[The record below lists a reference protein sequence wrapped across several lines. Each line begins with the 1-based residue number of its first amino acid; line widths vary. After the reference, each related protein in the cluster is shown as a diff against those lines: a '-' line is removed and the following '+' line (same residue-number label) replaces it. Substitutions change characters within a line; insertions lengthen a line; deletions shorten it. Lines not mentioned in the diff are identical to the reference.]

1 MTPDDAFERLRAA
14 DPAAGTEPDLA
25 RIAAAVFGAT
35 GVPVTGEH
43 RDGVQEG
50 GTPAAGAPEGGGP
63 ATGAPEGGVAA
74 TGVVEGGAPATGEH
88 GAGAPGAG
96 GPGRPHDELAAR
108 RRARSGWLRMAAA
121 VAAVAVVG
129 TGGYVASG
137 RIAGGVPSSGVG
149 VAALPAISLE
159 GGTGDRAATNG
170 PAAGASGSAQ
180 SSSAA
185 ADLPMPGG
193 FAPYGTRTV
202 FAGRGLSAAAGSATA
217 WAFDASSVASAAT
230 AAHLATILGVSG
242 APRVEWGAWAV
253 GPSDGSGPTLR
264 LEGSGALSYYDP
276 AREPWRCGT
285 SSGAGGATN
294 GATTSGPNGGTAS
307 VATSG
312 PTSVAG
318 GGAAVPPSGPDAAPV
333 PEQTTPARPADPS
346 VCATGTTPTGDA
358 AIARARDVLTS
369 LGIDTTGTQVQVD
382 DSKGKGAGA
391 AGAAFVNVAF
401 RQVLDGRLTG
411 VSWNVTLV
419 GDGVQSLNGTLA
431 RLVSLGSYPVISPA
445 AAAERLN
452 DPRFGAAGGVA
463 YAMGAAGVA
472 SSGVASSGPAGL
484 PTPAAVATANPSQP
498 PTVPPA
504 PRPGAAIAWPV
515 RHVTLVSAQLG
526 VALTSQADGAQ
537 VLVPAYVLTDTTGA
551 TWSVVAVADD
561 HLDFASR

>member
-1 MTPDDAFERLRAA
+1 MTPDDAFDRLRAA

-25 RIAAAVFGAT
+25 RIAAAVFAAT
-35 GVPVTGEH
+35 GVPVTDEH
-43 RDGVQEG
+43 RAGAQEG
-50 GTPAAGAPEGGGP
+50 GVP
-63 ATGAPEGGVAA
+63 ATGGPDGGVPG
-74 TGVVEGGAPATGEH
+74 TGVLGGGAPA
-88 GAGAPGAG
+88 AG

-108 RRARSGWLRMAAA
+108 RHRRTAWVRMAAA

-129 TGGYVASG
+129 TGGYVASD
-137 RIAGGVPSSGVG
+137 RVAGGVPSSGAG
-149 VAALPAISLE
+149 VAALPAISLG

-170 PAAGASGSAQ
+170 MAAGASGSAQ
-180 SSSAA
+180 SSSAP

-193 FAPYGTRTV
+193 FAPYGVRTV
-202 FAGRGLSAAAGSATA
+202 FAGRGLSTAAGSATA

-230 AAHLATILGVSG
+230 AAHLATVLGVSG
-242 APRVEWGAWAV
+242 TPRVEWGAWAV

-285 SSGAGGATN
+285 PSGVG
-294 GATTSGPNGGTAS
+294 GATTSGPNGATTSGSNGGTA
-307 VATSG
+307 G
-312 PTSVAG
+312 VAG
-318 GGAAVPPSGPDAAPV
+318 GEAAVPPSGPDVAPV
-333 PEQTTPARPADPS
+333 PGPTTPARPADPS

-358 AIARARDVLTS
+358 AIARARDTLTS
-369 LGIDTTGTQVQVD
+369 LGVDTTGTQVQVD
-382 DSKGKGAGA
+382 DSNDKGAGA

-411 VSWNVTLV
+411 VSWSVTLV

-431 RLVSLGSYPVISPA
+431 KLVSLGAYPVVSPDA
-445 AAAERLN
+445 AVARLN
-452 DPRFGAAGGVA
+452 DPRFGAGGGVA
-463 YAMGAAGVA
+463 YAMGAAGTA
-472 SSGVASSGPAGL
+472 SSGVASSGTADL

-504 PRPGAAIAWPV
+504 PQPGAAIAWPV

-526 VALTSQADGAQ
+526 VALTYQADGSQA
-537 VLVPAYVLTDTTGA
+537 LVPAYVLTDTTGA